1 MRFCLEEAC
10 GNAVS
15 PANSGIVQ
23 YNESPSPYP
32 VRYVQP
38 TVFRSLVC
46 LPQKK
51 REDKKNA
58 EEEYLI
64 IWWSLLPGIESVFIA
79 FIKALSLL
87 L

>member
-1 MRFCLEEAC
+1 VRFCLEEAC

-32 VRYVQP
+32 GRYVQP
-38 TVFRSLVC
+38 TVFSL
-46 LPQKK
+46 LTGEKTG
-51 REDKKNA
+51 RAKKNA
-58 EEEYLI
+58 EEVYLL